1 MKNKRTNEIGLK
13 IAKDLKIIK
22 TFLRI
27 LWNFQTRIN
36 INIQVRSLVK
46 NWKKRKLGLIFFRN
60 FFF

>member
-13 IAKDLKIIK
+13 IAKYLKIIN